1 MSENKKRVSLVLG
14 SGGARGL
21 AHIGAIHWLEENDYQ
36 IKSIVG
42 CSMGACVGGI
52 YAIGKLDQYEEW
64 VRAIRKRDILALLDI
79 SFSRSGLVK
88 GDKLISTLRDLLGEH
103 LIESLPIQFTAVAT
117 DIERVKEVW
126 IDRGPI
132 FDAIRASV
140 SIPLLF
146 TPVKNGS
153 RQLIDGAVLNPIPVA
168 PTLGDDTD
176 ITIAVN
182 VSGEIR
188 GGLKNVRKTKRPEND
203 QTTLQK
209 KITGYLDSLKPIP
222 SSRSDEATITDV
234 VYQSF
239 DAMQSTIARQKLASY
254 PPDILIDIPRNIS
267 NIMDFDRASE
277 LIDIGYE
284 LTAKTMGSQKP
295 SN

>member
-1 MSENKKRVSLVLG
+1 MSENQKRVSLVLG

-21 AHIGAIHWLEENDYQ
+21 AHIGAIHWLEENNYQ

-64 VRAIRKRDILALLDI
+64 VRAIRKRDIIALLDI

-88 GDKLISTLRDLLGEH
+88 GDRLISTLRDLLGEH

-126 IDRGPI
+126 IDSGPV

-146 TPVKNGS
+146 TPVKDGA

-188 GGLKNVRKTKRPEND
+188 GGIKNVRKTKPNEKD
-203 QTTLQK
+203 QTSLQK
-209 KITGYLDSLKPIP
+209 KITGYLDSLKPVS

-254 PPDILIDIPRNIS
+254 PPDVLIDIPRNIS

-284 LTAKTMGSQKP
+284 LTAKTMSRQT
-295 SN
+295 